1 MPETAIRP
9 KLHKFLSTIRGRILF
24 ITLSLTAAIGVIVI
38 FISYFLVSNNLRQ
51 NLLQTSE
58 TTLSF
63 LRSSIDSN
71 MEGVNN
77 YIRSCQG
84 SDKIQKFAMEAAT
97 TDNRVKREA
106 HDFVTSTYA
115 SNSALPSHL
124 VRMVIIG
131 KSRKDIVQLV
141 EASYS
146 TSRISSEA
154 ILSLPYFDDLH
165 MHPGEAYVGIQEDS
179 FVTRQAAMIP
189 FVYPIQHT
197 YKADETGYIFAEI
210 SINTITEPIR
220 DYLSRTDY
228 QFYIKIGSNLYQYQN
243 NTLVPCPDDITVVD
257 AYPDMALHE
266 NTLIQKVYSENTGR
280 VSFMITQPLVMDGW
294 YVMTEVDTHTL
305 SLNILH
311 SFLLILLIII
321 IAVSF
326 IAFVLF
332 SFLSQTINVPV
343 GQLQLRMKRIEEGDF
358 SRDDSTE
365 WEHELGDIGKT
376 INDLSENVLHLMNQR
391 IEQEKQKKDYEYRM
405 LQSQINPHFMYN
417 TLNSIKWMATMQ
429 SATGIAEMTT
439 ALSRLLKNISN
450 GTTSLISIQQ
460 ELDLV
465 QDYFTIQKYR
475 YGGTITLEIQIDDE
489 GLLPCQILKFTMQPL
504 IENAIFHGIEPKGC
518 AGSIRIH
525 IYKDSSGDIHIE
537 IQDDGVGIQPEVAA
551 GLLVQDTSAGSSF
564 FKEIGI
570 SNVHKRLQYE
580 FGSPYGLSIDS
591 TPGQGTVVTILLP
604 FTQRKE

>member
-84 SDKIQKFAMEAAT
+84 SDKIQKFAMEADT
-97 TDNRVKREA
+97 TDNRIKREA

-165 MHPGEAYVGIQEDS
+165 RHPGEAYVGIQEDS

-228 QFYIKIGSNLYQYQN
+228 QFYIRIGSNLYRYQN

-358 SRDDSTE
+358 SRDNSTE

-504 IENAIFHGIEPKGC
+504 IENAIFHTESSLKAVPE
-518 AGSIRIH
+518 ASVSIFIKTAPAISILKSRMTAWESSRKLRPVCSYRI
-525 IYKDSSGDIHIE
+525 
-537 IQDDGVGIQPEVAA
+537 
-551 GLLVQDTSAGSSF
+551 
-564 FKEIGI
+564 
-570 SNVHKRLQYE
+570 
-580 FGSPYGLSIDS
+580 
-591 TPGQGTVVTILLP
+591 LP
-604 FTQRKE
+604 QAPPFLRK

>member
-84 SDKIQKFAMEAAT
+84 SDKIQKFAMEADT
-97 TDNRVKREA
+97 TDNRIKREA

-165 MHPGEAYVGIQEDS
+165 RHPGEAYVGIQEDS

-228 QFYIKIGSNLYQYQN
+228 QFYIRIGSNLYRYQN

-332 SFLSQTINVPV
+332 SFLSQ
-343 GQLQLRMKRIEEGDF
+343 
-358 SRDDSTE
+358 
-365 WEHELGDIGKT
+365 
-376 INDLSENVLHLMNQR
+376 
-391 IEQEKQKKDYEYRM
+391 
-405 LQSQINPHFMYN
+405 
-417 TLNSIKWMATMQ
+417 
-429 SATGIAEMTT
+429 
-439 ALSRLLKNISN
+439 
-450 GTTSLISIQQ
+450 
-460 ELDLV
+460 
-465 QDYFTIQKYR
+465 
-475 YGGTITLEIQIDDE
+475 
-489 GLLPCQILKFTMQPL
+489 
-504 IENAIFHGIEPKGC
+504 
-518 AGSIRIH
+518 
-525 IYKDSSGDIHIE
+525 
-537 IQDDGVGIQPEVAA
+537 
-551 GLLVQDTSAGSSF
+551 
-564 FKEIGI
+564 
-570 SNVHKRLQYE
+570 
-580 FGSPYGLSIDS
+580 
-591 TPGQGTVVTILLP
+591 
-604 FTQRKE
+604 